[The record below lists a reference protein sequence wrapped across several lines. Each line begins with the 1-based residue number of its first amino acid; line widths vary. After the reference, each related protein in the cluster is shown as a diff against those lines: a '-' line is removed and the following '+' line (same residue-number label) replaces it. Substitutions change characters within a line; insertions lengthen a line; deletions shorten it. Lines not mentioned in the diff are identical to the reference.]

1 MCGRFQMTPEA
12 WSAASRLASIPS
24 FIEIPLGFIYPG
36 TPSLVLTAAE
46 NHPDSLTGELAKFG
60 WKWKADRPLQI
71 NARSE
76 TAWTSPLF
84 GPHMRHDRAVIPA
97 SCFFEWTPAKEMIS
111 CREPKSP
118 VLYMA
123 GFYNRY
129 QDEDRFVILT
139 TAANDSMQPVHDRMP
154 LVLEQDE
161 IRKWLAED
169 VLLDAFLHK
178 VPPPLERRTDF
189 EQMSLF
195 ASANSK

>member
-1 MCGRFQMTPEA
+1 MKEAAAMCGRFQMTPEA

-118 VLYMA
+118 VLFMA
-123 GFYNRY
+123 GFVT
-129 QDEDRFVILT
+129 DGSFVILT
-139 TAANDSMQPVHDRMP
+139 TKANDSIRDIHHRMP
-154 LVLEQDE
+154 LVLREDQVTPWIRDE
-161 IRKWLAED
+161 AAARRMTDLT
-169 VLLDAFLHK
+169 
-178 VPPPLERRTDF
+178 PPEMITRPALF
-189 EQMSLF
+189 EQPRLF
-195 ASANSK
+195 

>member
-1 MCGRFQMTPEA
+1 MKEAAAMCGRFQMTPEA

-24 FIEIPLGFIYPG
+24 FIEIPLGFIYPA
-36 TPSLVLTAAE
+36 TLSLVLTAAE

-123 GFYNRY
+123 GFVT
-129 QDEDRFVILT
+129 DGSFVILT
-139 TAANDSMQPVHDRMP
+139 TKANDSIRDIHHRMP
-154 LVLEQDE
+154 LVLREDQVTPWIRDE
-161 IRKWLAED
+161 AAARRMTDLT
-169 VLLDAFLHK
+169 
-178 VPPPLERRTDF
+178 PPEMITRPALF
-189 EQMSLF
+189 EQPRLF
-195 ASANSK
+195 

>member
-36 TPSLVLTAAE
+36 TLSLVLTAPE

-60 WKWKADRPLQI
+60 WKWKVDRPLQI

-84 GPHMRHDRAVIPA
+84 GPHMRHDRAGIPA

-123 GFYNRY
+123 GFVT
-129 QDEDRFVILT
+129 DGSFVILT
-139 TAANDSMQPVHDRMP
+139 TKANDSIRDIHHRMP
-154 LVLEQDE
+154 LVLREDQVTPWIRDE
-161 IRKWLAED
+161 AAARRMTDLT
-169 VLLDAFLHK
+169 
-178 VPPPLERRTDF
+178 PPEMITRPALF
-189 EQMSLF
+189 EQPRLF
-195 ASANSK
+195 

>member
-24 FIEIPLGFIYPG
+24 FIEIPLGFIYPA
-36 TPSLVLTAAE
+36 TLSLVLTAAE

-123 GFYNRY
+123 GFVT
-129 QDEDRFVILT
+129 DGSFVILT
-139 TAANDSMQPVHDRMP
+139 TKANDSIRDIHHRMP
-154 LVLEQDE
+154 LVLREDQVTPWIRDE
-161 IRKWLAED
+161 AAARRMTDLT
-169 VLLDAFLHK
+169 
-178 VPPPLERRTDF
+178 PPEMITRPALF
-189 EQMSLF
+189 EQPRLF
-195 ASANSK
+195 

>member
-123 GFYNRY
+123 GFVT
-129 QDEDRFVILT
+129 DGSFVILT
-139 TAANDSMQPVHDRMP
+139 TKANDSIRDIHHRMP
-154 LVLEQDE
+154 LVLREDQVTPWIRDE
-161 IRKWLAED
+161 AAARRMTDLT
-169 VLLDAFLHK
+169 
-178 VPPPLERRTDF
+178 PPGMITRPALF
-189 EQMSLF
+189 EQPRLF
-195 ASANSK
+195 

>member
-84 GPHMRHDRAVIPA
+84 GSHMRHDRAVIPA

-111 CREPKSP
+111 CREPRSP

-123 GFYNRY
+123 GFVT
-129 QDEDRFVILT
+129 DGSFVILT
-139 TAANDSMQPVHDRMP
+139 TKANDSIRDIHHRMP
-154 LVLEQDE
+154 LVLREDQVTPWIRDE
-161 IRKWLAED
+161 AAARRMTDLT
-169 VLLDAFLHK
+169 
-178 VPPPLERRTDF
+178 PPEMITRPALF
-189 EQMSLF
+189 EQPRLF
-195 ASANSK
+195 

>member
-1 MCGRFQMTPEA
+1 MKEAAAMCGRFQMTPEA

-123 GFYNRY
+123 GFVT
-129 QDEDRFVILT
+129 DGSFVILT
-139 TAANDSMQPVHDRMP
+139 TKANDSIRDIHHRMP
-154 LVLEQDE
+154 LVLREDQVTPWIRDE
-161 IRKWLAED
+161 AAARRMTDLT
-169 VLLDAFLHK
+169 
-178 VPPPLERRTDF
+178 PPEMITRPALF
-189 EQMSLF
+189 EQPRLF
-195 ASANSK
+195 

>member
-1 MCGRFQMTPEA
+1 MKEAAAMCGRFQMTPEA

-123 GFYNRY
+123 GFVT
-129 QDEDRFVILT
+129 DGSFVILT
-139 TAANDSMQPVHDRMP
+139 TKANNSIRDIHHRMP
-154 LVLEQDE
+154 LVLREDQVTPWIGDE
-161 IRKWLAED
+161 AAARRMTDLT
-169 VLLDAFLHK
+169 
-178 VPPPLERRTDF
+178 PPEMITRPALF
-189 EQMSLF
+189 EQPRLF
-195 ASANSK
+195 

>member
-123 GFYNRY
+123 GFVA
-129 QDEDRFVILT
+129 DGSFVILT
-139 TAANDSMQPVHDRMP
+139 TKANDSIRDIHHRMP
-154 LVLEQDE
+154 LVLREDQVTPWIRDE
-161 IRKWLAED
+161 AAARRMTDLT
-169 VLLDAFLHK
+169 
-178 VPPPLERRTDF
+178 PPEMITRPALF
-189 EQMSLF
+189 EQPRLF
-195 ASANSK
+195 

>member
-111 CREPKSP
+111 CREPESP

-123 GFYNRY
+123 GFVT
-129 QDEDRFVILT
+129 DGSFVILT
-139 TAANDSMQPVHDRMP
+139 TKANDSIRDIHHRMP
-154 LVLEQDE
+154 LVLREDQVTPWIRDE
-161 IRKWLAED
+161 AAARRMTDLT
-169 VLLDAFLHK
+169 
-178 VPPPLERRTDF
+178 PPEMITRPALF
-189 EQMSLF
+189 EQPRLF
-195 ASANSK
+195 

>member
-97 SCFFEWTPAKEMIS
+97 SCFFEWTPAKEIIS

-123 GFYNRY
+123 GFVT
-129 QDEDRFVILT
+129 DGSFVILT
-139 TAANDSMQPVHDRMP
+139 TKANDSIRDIHHRMP
-154 LVLEQDE
+154 LVLREDQVTPWIRDE
-161 IRKWLAED
+161 AAARRMTDLT
-169 VLLDAFLHK
+169 
-178 VPPPLERRTDF
+178 PPEMITRPALF
-189 EQMSLF
+189 EQPRLF
-195 ASANSK
+195 

>member
-1 MCGRFQMTPEA
+1 MKEAAAMCGRFQMTPEA

-123 GFYNRY
+123 GFVT
-129 QDEDRFVILT
+129 DGSFVILT
-139 TAANDSMQPVHDRMP
+139 TKANDSIRDIHHRMP
-154 LVLEQDE
+154 LVLREDQVTPWIRDE
-161 IRKWLAED
+161 AAARRMTDLT
-169 VLLDAFLHK
+169 
-178 VPPPLERRTDF
+178 PPEMITRPALF
-189 EQMSLF
+189 ELPRLF
-195 ASANSK
+195 

>member
-84 GPHMRHDRAVIPA
+84 GPHMRHDRTVIPA

-123 GFYNRY
+123 GFVT
-129 QDEDRFVILT
+129 DGSFVILT
-139 TAANDSMQPVHDRMP
+139 TKANDSIRDIHHRMP
-154 LVLEQDE
+154 LVLREDQVTPWIRDE
-161 IRKWLAED
+161 AAARRMTDLT
-169 VLLDAFLHK
+169 
-178 VPPPLERRTDF
+178 PPEMITRPALF
-189 EQMSLF
+189 EQPRLF
-195 ASANSK
+195 

>member
-123 GFYNRY
+123 GFVA
-129 QDEDRFVILT
+129 DGSFVILT
-139 TAANDSMQPVHDRMP
+139 TKANDSNRDIHHRMP
-154 LVLEQDE
+154 LVLREDQVTPWIRDE
-161 IRKWLAED
+161 AAARRMTDLT
-169 VLLDAFLHK
+169 
-178 VPPPLERRTDF
+178 PPEMITRPALF
-189 EQMSLF
+189 EQPRLF
-195 ASANSK
+195 

>member
-46 NHPDSLTGELAKFG
+46 NHPYSLTGELAKFG

-118 VLYMA
+118 VLFMA
-123 GFYNRY
+123 GFVT
-129 QDEDRFVILT
+129 DGSFVILT
-139 TAANDSMQPVHDRMP
+139 TKANDSIRDIHHRMP
-154 LVLEQDE
+154 LVLREDQVTPWIRDE
-161 IRKWLAED
+161 AAARRMTDLT
-169 VLLDAFLHK
+169 
-178 VPPPLERRTDF
+178 PPEMITRPALF
-189 EQMSLF
+189 EQPRLF
-195 ASANSK
+195 

>member
-118 VLYMA
+118 VLFMA
-123 GFYNRY
+123 GFVT
-129 QDEDRFVILT
+129 DGSFVILT
-139 TAANDSMQPVHDRMP
+139 TKANDSIRDIHQDRKSTR
-154 LVLEQDE
+154 L
-161 IRKWLAED
+161 
-169 VLLDAFLHK
+169 
-178 VPPPLERRTDF
+178 
-189 EQMSLF
+189 
-195 ASANSK
+195 NSSHMA

>member
-24 FIEIPLGFIYPG
+24 FIEIPLGFICPG

-123 GFYNRY
+123 GFVA
-129 QDEDRFVILT
+129 DGSFVILT
-139 TAANDSMQPVHDRMP
+139 TKANDSIRDIHHRMP
-154 LVLEQDE
+154 LVLREDRVTPWIRDE
-161 IRKWLAED
+161 AAARRMTDLT
-169 VLLDAFLHK
+169 
-178 VPPPLERRTDF
+178 PPEMITRPALF
-189 EQMSLF
+189 EQPRLF
-195 ASANSK
+195 

>member
-123 GFYNRY
+123 GFVT
-129 QDEDRFVILT
+129 DGSFVILT
-139 TAANDSMQPVHDRMP
+139 TKANDSIRDIHHRMP
-154 LVLEQDE
+154 LVLREDQVTPWIRDE
-161 IRKWLAED
+161 AAARRMTDLT
-169 VLLDAFLHK
+169 
-178 VPPPLERRTDF
+178 PPEMITRPALF
-189 EQMSLF
+189 EQPRLF
-195 ASANSK
+195 CSAD

>member
-118 VLYMA
+118 VLFMA
-123 GFYNRY
+123 GFVT
-129 QDEDRFVILT
+129 DGSFVILT
-139 TAANDSMQPVHDRMP
+139 TKANDSIRDIHHRMP
-154 LVLEQDE
+154 LVLREDQVTPWIRDE
-161 IRKWLAED
+161 AAARRMTDLT
-169 VLLDAFLHK
+169 
-178 VPPPLERRTDF
+178 PPEMITRPALF
-189 EQMSLF
+189 EQPRLF
-195 ASANSK
+195 

>member
-111 CREPKSP
+111 CRELRSP

-123 GFYNRY
+123 GFVT
-129 QDEDRFVILT
+129 DGSFVILT
-139 TAANDSMQPVHDRMP
+139 TKANDSIRDIHHRMP
-154 LVLEQDE
+154 LVLREDQVTPWIRDE
-161 IRKWLAED
+161 AAARRMTDLT
-169 VLLDAFLHK
+169 
-178 VPPPLERRTDF
+178 PPEMITRPALF
-189 EQMSLF
+189 EQPRLF
-195 ASANSK
+195 

>member
-60 WKWKADRPLQI
+60 WKWKVDRPLQI

-123 GFYNRY
+123 GFVT
-129 QDEDRFVILT
+129 DGSFVILT
-139 TAANDSMQPVHDRMP
+139 TKANDSIRDIHHRMP
-154 LVLEQDE
+154 LVLREDQVTPWIRDEAAARRMTDLTPPEMISRPALSEQP
-161 IRKWLAED
+161 R
-169 VLLDAFLHK
+169 
-178 VPPPLERRTDF
+178 
-189 EQMSLF
+189 LF
-195 ASANSK
+195 

>member
-36 TPSLVLTAAE
+36 TLSLVLTASE

-123 GFYNRY
+123 GFVT
-129 QDEDRFVILT
+129 DGSFVILT
-139 TAANDSMQPVHDRMP
+139 TKANDSIRDIHHRMP
-154 LVLEQDE
+154 LVLREDQVTPWIRDE
-161 IRKWLAED
+161 AAARRMTDLT
-169 VLLDAFLHK
+169 
-178 VPPPLERRTDF
+178 PPEMITRPALF
-189 EQMSLF
+189 EQPRLF
-195 ASANSK
+195 

>member
-123 GFYNRY
+123 GFVT
-129 QDEDRFVILT
+129 DGSFVILT
-139 TAANDSMQPVHDRMP
+139 TKANNSIRDIHHRMP
-154 LVLEQDE
+154 LVLREDQVTPWIGDE
-161 IRKWLAED
+161 AAARRMTDLT
-169 VLLDAFLHK
+169 
-178 VPPPLERRTDF
+178 PPEMITRPALF
-189 EQMSLF
+189 EQPRLF
-195 ASANSK
+195 

>member
-24 FIEIPLGFIYPG
+24 FIEIPLGFIYPA
-36 TPSLVLTAAE
+36 TLSLVLTAAE

-111 CREPKSP
+111 CREPESP

-123 GFYNRY
+123 GFVT
-129 QDEDRFVILT
+129 DGSFVILT
-139 TAANDSMQPVHDRMP
+139 TKANDSIRDIHHRMP
-154 LVLEQDE
+154 LVLREDQVTPWIRDE
-161 IRKWLAED
+161 AAARRMTDLT
-169 VLLDAFLHK
+169 
-178 VPPPLERRTDF
+178 PPEMITRPALF
-189 EQMSLF
+189 EQPRLF
-195 ASANSK
+195 

>member
-123 GFYNRY
+123 GFVT
-129 QDEDRFVILT
+129 DGSFVILT
-139 TAANDSMQPVHDRMP
+139 TKANDSIRDIHHRMP
-154 LVLEQDE
+154 LVLREDQVTPWIRDE
-161 IRKWLAED
+161 AAARRMTDLT
-169 VLLDAFLHK
+169 
-178 VPPPLERRTDF
+178 PPEMITRPALF
-189 EQMSLF
+189 EQPRLF
-195 ASANSK
+195 

>member
-111 CREPKSP
+111 CREPRSP

-123 GFYNRY
+123 GFVT
-129 QDEDRFVILT
+129 DGSFVILT
-139 TAANDSMQPVHDRMP
+139 TKANDSIRDIHHRMP
-154 LVLEQDE
+154 LVLREDQVTPWIRDE
-161 IRKWLAED
+161 AAARRMTDLT
-169 VLLDAFLHK
+169 
-178 VPPPLERRTDF
+178 PPEMITRPALF
-189 EQMSLF
+189 EQPRLF
-195 ASANSK
+195 

>member
-1 MCGRFQMTPEA
+1 MKEEAAMCGRFQMTPEA

-118 VLYMA
+118 VLFMA
-123 GFYNRY
+123 GFVT
-129 QDEDRFVILT
+129 DGSFVILT
-139 TAANDSMQPVHDRMP
+139 TKANDSIRDIHHRMP
-154 LVLEQDE
+154 LVLREDQVTPWIRDE
-161 IRKWLAED
+161 AAARRMTDLT
-169 VLLDAFLHK
+169 
-178 VPPPLERRTDF
+178 PPEMITRPALF
-189 EQMSLF
+189 EQPRLF
-195 ASANSK
+195 

>member
-1 MCGRFQMTPEA
+1 MKEAAAMCGRFQMTPEA

-36 TPSLVLTAAE
+36 TLSLVLTAAE

-111 CREPKSP
+111 CRELRSP

-123 GFYNRY
+123 GFVT
-129 QDEDRFVILT
+129 DGSFVILT
-139 TAANDSMQPVHDRMP
+139 TKANDSIRDIHHRMP
-154 LVLEQDE
+154 LVLREDQVTPWIRDE
-161 IRKWLAED
+161 AAARRMTDLT
-169 VLLDAFLHK
+169 
-178 VPPPLERRTDF
+178 PPEMITRPALF
-189 EQMSLF
+189 EQPRLF
-195 ASANSK
+195 

>member
-123 GFYNRY
+123 GFVT
-129 QDEDRFVILT
+129 DGSFVILT
-139 TAANDSMQPVHDRMP
+139 TKANDSIRDIHHRMP
-154 LVLEQDE
+154 LVLREDQVTPWIRDE
-161 IRKWLAED
+161 AAARRMTDLT
-169 VLLDAFLHK
+169 
-178 VPPPLERRTDF
+178 PPEMITRPALF
-189 EQMSLF
+189 ELPRLF
-195 ASANSK
+195 